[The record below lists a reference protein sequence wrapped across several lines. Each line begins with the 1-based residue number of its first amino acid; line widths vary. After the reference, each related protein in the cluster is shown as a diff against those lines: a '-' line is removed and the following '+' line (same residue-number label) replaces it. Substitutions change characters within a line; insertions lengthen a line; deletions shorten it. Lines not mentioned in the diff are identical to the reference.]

1 MFDDVTPESLR
12 AAILANLA
20 DTWQTREGSFAANLA
35 APAAME
41 LWKFYQALSGM
52 VGMFYVDESSGGYID
67 LAAGTFGLT
76 RKAGV
81 NAAASMTFTGTAG
94 TVIPAGTAFLTEGGV
109 EFDLLEAVTLDAA
122 GAGAGTA
129 RAAEAGESGNV
140 SAGSLTRMIVTISG
154 LNSWT
159 NGAASGGVD
168 AESDA
173 DLCRRYYNRLQT
185 PATSGNAY
193 HYRKW
198 ALEVSGVGDVKVF
211 PLWNGAGTV
220 KVLLV
225 GPDKAPVESGV
236 VSAAK
241 NNIESQR
248 PIGADVT
255 VASAQ
260 GVTVAVAAAVT
271 LDGSVSAAGVQ
282 TAFAAALE
290 EYLKSVAF
298 SGGAV
303 LYNRI
308 AFLLLSVSGVT
319 DYTALT
325 VNGGTANVALTDDQ
339 VPVLG
344 AVTVT

>member
-1 MFDDVTPESLR
+1 MFDDITPEGLR

-35 APAAME
+35 APAAVE

-52 VGMFYVDESSGGYID
+52 VGMFYIDESSGGYID
-67 LAAGTFGLT
+67 LAASTFGLT
-76 RKAGV
+76 RKEGV
-81 NAAASMTFTGTAG
+81 CAEAVMTFAGTAG
-94 TVIPAGTAFLTEGGV
+94 TVIPAQTAFLTEGGV
-109 EFDLLEAVTLDAA
+109 EFDLVTAVTLDAV
-122 GAGAGTA
+122 GAGSGTV

-140 SAGSLTRMIVTISG
+140 SAGSLTRMIVTLSG
-154 LNSWT
+154 LDSWT
-159 NGAASGGVD
+159 NAQASGGVD

-173 DLCRRYYNRLQT
+173 ALCGRYYDRLQM

-198 ALEVSGVGDVKVF
+198 ALEVSGVGDAKVF
-211 PLWNGAGTV
+211 PLWDGAGTV

-225 GPDKAPVESGV
+225 GPDKAPVESSV
-236 VSAAK
+236 VSAAED
-241 NNIESQR
+241 NIESQR
-248 PIGADVT
+248 PIGAAVT

-260 GVTVAVAAAVT
+260 GVTVAVSAAVT
-271 LDGSVSAAGVQ
+271 LDGAVSAGTVQ
-282 TAFAAALE
+282 AAFAAALKS
-290 EYLKSVAF
+290 YLQSVAF

-325 VNGGTANVALTDDQ
+325 VNGGTANVTLTDDQ